1 MCSQFHTP
9 LPAGRAPFNVAT
21 QICNSC
27 KNASVTDFLLST
39 TTCPPSH
46 YILGPK
52 LFIQVSTTKK
62 ISSGPDDAEEYAA
75 EVSNI
80 LPFADHD
87 LYNNLIGEAKSL
99 NPHGNAIFEVHCTY
113 SLSDSVLVF
122 VVTGVL
128 VRLVCLPRDVSVS
141 PSLSN
146 VLSFTN
152 LQRYN
157 DARRFSWGTV
167 REAIRFKPTVAPTV
181 SLKILNLKPPTTDYG
196 ENTVSKNRLR
206 LNTFVGKI
214 RRRQHEKEFVSH
226 VVFERHLSTSIG
238 LLDST
243 TACNSNAI
251 AGIHLSPSLSNTLLT
266 RERNENMR
274 ILTRWS
280 DVFIREDL
288 TNTIKDPQ
296 SVDGF
301 LTNALDERI
310 SMARCVATVGGA
322 GSPTSGSVSSGYNS
336 GPALSCLRIASP
348 QFSVSREHA
357 HMIILMSC
365 DVNCYE

>member
-1 MCSQFHTP
+1 MLNDGELLEQPDILRRFQETRDKRSESVARQPLICTQFHTP
-9 LPAGRAPFNVAT
+9 LQAGRTPFNVTT
-21 QICNSC
+21 QICSTC
-27 KNASVTDFLLST
+27 KSGSVTDFLLST
-39 TTCPPSH
+39 TSCPPPH
-46 YILGPK
+46 YIIGPK
-52 LFIQVSTTKK
+52 LFIQVSVNMK
-62 ISSGPDDAEEYAA
+62 INAGPDDSEEYAA

-87 LYNNLIGEAKSL
+87 LYNNLVAEAKSL
-99 NPHGNAIFEVHCTY
+99 NPLGNAVFDVHCTY
-113 SLSDSVLVF
+113 SLSDSMLVC

-128 VRLVCLPRDVSVS
+128 IRLICLPRDVSVS

-167 REAIRFKPTVAPTV
+167 REAIRFKPSVAPSV
-181 SLKILNLKPPTTDYG
+181 SLKILNL
-196 ENTVSKNRLR
+196 NAVSKNRLR

-214 RRRQHEKEFVSH
+214 RRRQYEKEYVSH

-238 LLDST
+238 LLDPSI
-243 TACNSNAI
+243 ACNSSI
-251 AGIHLSPSLSNTLLT
+251 AGVHLSPSLSSTLLT
-266 RERNENMR
+266 KDRNEHMR
-274 ILTRWS
+274 TLTRWS

-288 TNTIKDPQ
+288 TNTVKDCQ

-301 LTNALDERI
+301 VTNALDERI
-310 SMARCVATVGGA
+310 SMAK
-322 GSPTSGSVSSGYNS
+322 S
-336 GPALSCLRIASP
+336 LSCLRIASP

-357 HMIILMSC
+357 HMIMLMSFC
-365 DVNCYE
+365 GFY